1 MQSDGVNGDSRDHL
15 QQSTAQEVASKAAA
29 YLRWADRV
37 VPGFV
42 TGFYVVGSAALGEYV
57 PGRSDLDFVAVM
69 GDEVGRSEIRRLRLL
84 HVLAGADSLA
94 KATARGRRPISGTA
108 NGVFVRQGEIALP
121 VTRIRPI
128 ASHTGHQFVE
138 GRAFDVNPVVWK
150 TLVERGLT
158 FRGPEPAQLG
168 LDSEPQTLSQWN
180 LANLESY
187 WRAWGSKVSAG
198 GHGFFSPVRVKYG
211 GRWIVAWGV
220 LGAPRLH
227 CTITTGEVVG
237 KRSAGE
243 YALDVFEA
251 QWHPIVEKGLSYWQ
265 GGEVNVSPRDV
276 CRAGEFVL
284 AVVESARSYKPPDP
298 SERLAE
304 TGPR

>member
-1 MQSDGVNGDSRDHL
+1 MRSDGANGGARRHL
-15 QQSTAQEVASKAAA
+15 QQKIAEEVASKAAA
-29 YLRWADRV
+29 YLRCADRV

-57 PGRSDLDFVAVM
+57 PGRSDLDFVAVVR
-69 GDEVGRSEIRRLRLL
+69 DEVGRSEMRRLRLL
-84 HVLAGADSLA
+84 HVLAGANSVV
-94 KATARGRRPISGTA
+94 KATAHGRRPISGTA

-121 VTRIRPI
+121 VTRIKPV

-138 GRAFDVNPVVWK
+138 GRAFDVNPVVWR

-168 LDSEPQTLSQWN
+168 LDSEPQILSQWN
-180 LANLESY
+180 LENLERY
-187 WRAWGSKVSAG
+187 WRAWGRKVSAG
-198 GHGFFSPVRVKYG
+198 GHGPFSPLRVKYG

-243 YALDVFEA
+243 YALEVFDA
-251 QWHPIVEKGLSYWQ
+251 RWHPIIEKALSYWQ
-265 GGEVNVSPRDV
+265 GEEVNVSRQDV

-284 AVVESARSYKPPDP
+284 AVVEAARSYKSPDP
-298 SERLAE
+298 SERAAE
-304 TGPR
+304 TDLR